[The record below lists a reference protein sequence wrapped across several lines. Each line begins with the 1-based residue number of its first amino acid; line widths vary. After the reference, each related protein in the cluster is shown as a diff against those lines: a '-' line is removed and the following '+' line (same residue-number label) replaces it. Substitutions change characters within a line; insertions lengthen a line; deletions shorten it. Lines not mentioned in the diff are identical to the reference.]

1 MRRLILLAL
10 AVAAAVVLVP
20 TVAVADS
27 ATHTYV
33 LVMEEPNFGV
43 AANGDQIAV
52 TGEGEFSVNPNAVD
66 AAGEFTH
73 TDSGGNVLAT
83 GTWRATGL
91 INYQSYG
98 CGEVFGTTIPPDL
111 CGGAVKMSV
120 TLTPNGTSL
129 QLPGTMTV
137 FCVIGPH
144 APQSVLGPLTEG
156 VTLNVPGIQN
166 FNHSAGGDNV
176 YIQTG

>member
-1 MRRLILLAL
+1 MKRLILLAL
-10 AVAAAVVLVP
+10 ALTAAVVLVP

-27 ATHTYV
+27 ATHTYLLV
-33 LVMEEPNFGV
+33 LEEPNFGV
-43 AANGDQIAV
+43 AANGDEIAI
-52 TGEGEFSVNPNAVD
+52 TGEGEFSVNPNSVT

-83 GTWRATGL
+83 GTWTATGL
-91 INYQSYG
+91 LNYQSYG
-98 CGEVFGTTIPPDL
+98 CGEVFGDPIPPEL

-144 APQSVLGPLTEG
+144 APQSILGPLTEG
-156 VTLNVPGIQN
+156 VTLNIPGIIN
-166 FNHSAGGDNV
+166 FNHSDGGDNV
-176 YIQTG
+176 YIQIN

>member
-43 AANGDQIAV
+43 AANGEQIAV

-73 TDSGGNVLAT
+73 TNSNGNVLAT

>member
-1 MRRLILLAL
+1 
-10 AVAAAVVLVP
+10 AVLLVP

-27 ATHTYV
+27 ATHTYL

-43 AANGDQIAV
+43 AANGDHIAV
-52 TGEGEFSVNPNAVD
+52 TGEGEFSVNPNSIT

-73 TDSGGNVLAT
+73 TDSSGTVLAT
-83 GTWRATGL
+83 GTWTATRL

-98 CGEVFGTTIPPDL
+98 CGEVFGTPIPPDL

-120 TLTPNGTSL
+120 TLTPTGTSL

-137 FCVIGPH
+137 FCVIGTH
-144 APQSVLGPLTEG
+144 APQSILGPLTEG

-166 FNHSAGGDNV
+166 FNHSDGGDNV
-176 YIQTG
+176 

>member
-10 AVAAAVVLVP
+10 AVTAAVVLVP

-27 ATHTYV
+27 ATHTYLLV
-33 LVMEEPNFGV
+33 LEEPNFGL

-73 TDSGGNVLAT
+73 TDSSGNVLAT
-83 GTWRATGL
+83 GAWTATSL

-98 CGEVFGTTIPPDL
+98 CGEVFGDPIPPDF

-120 TLTPNGTSL
+120 TLTPTGTSL
-129 QLPGTMTV
+129 HLPGTLTV
-137 FCVIGPH
+137 FCVIGTH
-144 APQSVLGPLTEG
+144 APQSILGPLTEG
-156 VTLNVPGIQN
+156 VTLNVPGIEN

-176 YIQTG
+176 FIQIS

>member
-10 AVAAAVVLVP
+10 ALTAAVVLVP
-20 TVAVADS
+20 TIAVADS
-27 ATHTYV
+27 ATHTYL

-52 TGEGEFSVNPNAVD
+52 TGEGEFSVNPNSVT

-73 TDSGGNVLAT
+73 TDSSGNVLAT
-83 GTWRATGL
+83 GTWTATGL
-91 INYQSYG
+91 LNYQSYG
-98 CGEVFGTTIPPDL
+98 CGELFGNPIPPDL

-144 APQSVLGPLTEG
+144 APQSILGPLTEG

-176 YIQTG
+176 YVQIS

>member
-10 AVAAAVVLVP
+10 ALTAAVVLVP
-20 TVAVADS
+20 TIAVADS
-27 ATHTYV
+27 ATHTYL

-52 TGEGEFSVNPNAVD
+52 TGEGEFSVNPNAVT
-66 AAGEFTH
+66 AAGEFIH
-73 TDSGGNVLAT
+73 TDSSGNVHAT

-91 INYQSYG
+91 LNYQSYG
-98 CGEVFGTTIPPDL
+98 CGEVFGNPIPPDL

-120 TLTPNGTSL
+120 TLTPTGTSL
-129 QLPGTMTV
+129 QLPGTLTV

-144 APQSVLGPLTEG
+144 APQSILGPLTEG
-156 VTLNVPGIQN
+156 VTLNVPGIIN

-176 YIQTG
+176 YVQIS